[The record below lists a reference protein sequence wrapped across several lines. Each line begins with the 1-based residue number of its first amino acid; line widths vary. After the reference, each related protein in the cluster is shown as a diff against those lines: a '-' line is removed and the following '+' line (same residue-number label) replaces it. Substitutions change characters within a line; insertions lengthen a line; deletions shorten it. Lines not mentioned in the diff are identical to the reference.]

1 MNKIGLFPL
10 GIVLFPG
17 SSYPLYIFEERY
29 KRLINECW
37 EQQKSFG
44 ITLLTPKKMSDVGC
58 LTFVTDIMN
67 IKSNGNLEILVTG
80 KSRFKINNIID
91 GEQPYLVGDVEQYDD
106 YDTSIDEN
114 LLYETIEIYNEISTK
129 VKNFKIPQIQLDN
142 IGTSPL
148 PSFFIAQKS
157 GLSLIEKQELLE
169 LRSEN
174 LRLQKLK
181 NHLKVLR
188 PLIEKAEG
196 IETLSRN
203 DGYLNL

>member
-29 KRLINECW
+29 KKLINECW
-37 EQQKSFG
+37 EDQKSFG
-44 ITLLTPKKMSDVGC
+44 ITLLTPKKMSSIGC
-58 LTFVTDIMN
+58 MTFVTDIMN

-80 KSRFKINNIID
+80 KNRFKINNIID
-91 GEQPYLVGDVEQYDD
+91 GEQPYLVGEVEQYEDLD
-106 YDTSIDEN
+106 KEIDEN
-114 LLYETIEIYNEISTK
+114 LLYETIELYNEIAMK
-129 VKNFKIPQIQLDN
+129 VKNFKIPQIEIDS
-142 IGTSPL
+142 IGTYPL

-157 GLSLIEKQELLE
+157 GLSLVEKQELLE
-169 LRSEN
+169 MRSEN
-174 LRLQKLK
+174 SRLKKLK
-181 NHLKVLR
+181 THLQVLS

-203 DGYLNL
+203 DGYLTL